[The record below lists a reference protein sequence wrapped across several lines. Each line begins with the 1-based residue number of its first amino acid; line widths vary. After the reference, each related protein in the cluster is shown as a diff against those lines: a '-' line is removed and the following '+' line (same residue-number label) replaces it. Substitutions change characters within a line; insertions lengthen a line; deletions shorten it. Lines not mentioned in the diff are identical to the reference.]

1 MSFVCRLCPE
11 HDGESCTTP
20 PSPCLLPGVCK
31 VAAGETGKFL
41 LFKKKMKNKCKGE
54 KERKRLFGG
63 VWRSRVNKRALATVA
78 GVGLI
83 NCHLCIDLLEHQMM
97 TVLLSFAYIYLPW
110 VPGLKAG
117 GASRKCLSL
126 FLY

>member
-11 HDGESCTTP
+11 HEGESCTTP
-20 PSPCLLPGVCK
+20 PSPCLLPGVFK

-41 LFKKKMKNKCKGE
+41 LFKKKMKKKCKGG
-54 KERKRLFGG
+54 KERKLPFGG
-63 VWRSRVNKRALATVA
+63 VWRGRANKKVLATVS

-83 NCHLCIDLLEHQMM
+83 NCHLCIDLLERQMM
-97 TVLLSFAYIYLPW
+97 AVSLSFAYIYLPW

-117 GASRKCLSL
+117 GSSRKLLSL